1 MMAMKSNNLE
11 KTDRLISHRFPG
23 LSGNLEQGLNALVPL
38 FQQEEDKTTPH
49 FGFGSSTASG
59 ET

>member
-1 MMAMKSNNLE
+1 MMTKKSNNLE
-11 KTDRLISHRFPG
+11 KTDQLISYHFPG
-23 LSGNLEQGLNALVPL
+23 LSGNLEWGWNALVPS
-38 FQQEEDKTTPH
+38 FQQEEDKTAPH